1 MVNEKKQ
8 NTSPFRVKKVGDKY
22 EYDFVSYDEW
32 EKIMTNEDENC
43 EDDYKMDENYKMI
56 KLKDLISEDVDKD
69 IKKNIDEIGRLDN
82 EIDELQKK
90 LKPLRS
96 RYGDLLDNLL
106 PILNSLGKEQV
117 KTQNYIFKIVRKGYE
132 RQSFQYKEGFNRALD
147 KVNSNIRLILK
158 QILDDTKKMVKVAPS
173 IQVSPIEIR
182 EISFKNWVKKFARKV
197 LRKIMPKLK
206 SVMMAN
212 RDLRKFV

>member
-1 MVNEKKQ
+1 MNE
-8 NTSPFRVKKVGDKY
+8 
-22 EYDFVSYDEW
+22 
-32 EKIMTNEDENC
+32 
-43 EDDYKMDENYKMI
+43 MI
-56 KLKDLISEDVDKD
+56 KLKDLISEDIDKD
-69 IKKNIDEIGRLDN
+69 IKKNIDEIGRLDS

-90 LKPLRS
+90 MKPLRN
-96 RYGDLLDNLL
+96 RYGELVDNLL

-182 EISFKNWVKKFARKV
+182 EISFKDWIKKYTRKV
-197 LRKIMPKLK
+197 LKKIIPRLKLVVVGNK
-206 SVMMAN
+206 E
-212 RDLRKFV
+212 LRKLI

>member
-1 MVNEKKQ
+1 MMNE
-8 NTSPFRVKKVGDKY
+8 
-22 EYDFVSYDEW
+22 
-32 EKIMTNEDENC
+32 
-43 EDDYKMDENYKMI
+43 MI
-56 KLKDLISEDVDKD
+56 KLKDLISEDIDKD
-69 IKKNIDEIGRLDN
+69 IKKNIDEIGRLDS

-90 LKPLRS
+90 MKPLRN
-96 RYGDLLDNLL
+96 RYGELVDNLL

-182 EISFKNWVKKFARKV
+182 EISFKDWVKKYTRKV
-197 LRKIMPKLK
+197 VRKIIPYMKVIVK
-206 SVMMAN
+206 TN
-212 RDLRKFV
+212 NDLRKMI

>member
-22 EYDFVSYDEW
+22 EYDFVSYAEW
-32 EKIMTNEDENC
+32 DKIMTNEDENC

>member
-1 MVNEKKQ
+1 MINSKDYYEGDLDGFEIWLKDFDTEEK
-8 NTSPFRVKKVGDKY
+8 D
-22 EYDFVSYDEW
+22 
-32 EKIMTNEDENC
+32 
-43 EDDYKMDENYKMI
+43 KMI
-56 KLKDLISEDVDKD
+56 KMVDLLGIKENIDKD
-69 IKKNIDEIGRLDN
+69 IKQNIDEIGQLNR